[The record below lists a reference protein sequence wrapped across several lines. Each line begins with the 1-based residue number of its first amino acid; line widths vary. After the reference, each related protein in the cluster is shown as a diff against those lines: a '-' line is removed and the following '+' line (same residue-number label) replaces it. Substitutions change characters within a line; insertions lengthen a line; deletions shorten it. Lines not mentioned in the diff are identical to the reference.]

1 MNTLSSVVFPEEDDK
16 DIHPLYF
23 AIDDGAAQVSGRHTL
38 TLTAGSRVSLGTY
51 FNAFPAAYWRKW
63 CGIDKV
69 QVSVEVQGQ
78 GDVEVWRSS
87 ADGRCERVSRL
98 SSGKLR
104 TVVVPL
110 GDIEDG
116 GWLWLEAYARSA
128 MHIAHA
134 RWGVEEAPV
143 RRPAATLGITTFN
156 KPEYCV
162 ATLTAIAADP
172 GARSVLRQIIVVD
185 QGTNLVTEH
194 ADFGKAAGDL
204 GGTLAVVRQPNVGG
218 SGGYARAMLAAQAD
232 TASEFVLLMDDDV
245 EVEPESIRRA
255 VMFGAYCTVP
265 TIVGGHMLDL
275 LNRSRLYAWAE
286 VVDERPFMWR
296 PVDQDRMPVDLAQQD
311 LREEPSF
318 HRRIDADY
326 NGWWMCLVPTSA
338 LGDLGLALPAFIKW
352 DDAEYSLRAA
362 QRGVAT
368 VSLPGVALW
377 HVAWTGKDDQVDWQ
391 AYFHAR
397 NRILTALLHSTAR
410 RGGSLLKHSR
420 RVDLKHVMA
429 MQYYPVALRH
439 AALRA
444 ILSGPDHLH
453 PDLREAL
460 PAARALAAEYP
471 ETKGHTAAIHAPR
484 PTNLPTDES
493 DRPAGVGLVVF
504 MIRAITLQWLHRPRD
519 REENAAEVRLSAG
532 QARWWRL
539 WRYDSAVVESAAT
552 GEPHLFVRNRNLA
565 RRLLRD
571 SIRLHREL
579 RRRWP
584 ELARRY
590 RDADLVSPERWRDT
604 LGA

>member
-1 MNTLSSVVFPEEDDK
+1 MNTLWNVVFPGEDDE

-23 AIDDGAAQVSGRHTL
+23 TVDGGSAEVSGRQAL
-38 TLTAGSRVSLGTY
+38 TLTSGSRVSLGTY
-51 FNAFPAAYWRKW
+51 FNAFPAAYWQKW
-63 CGIDKV
+63 CGIDEV
-69 QVSVEVQGQ
+69 RISVEVQGE
-78 GDVEVWRSS
+78 GEVEVWRSS
-87 ADGRCERVSRL
+87 ADGRREQVGRM
-98 SSGKLR
+98 SSGPSR
-104 TVVVPL
+104 TVSVPL

-116 GWLWLEAYARSA
+116 GGLWLEAHARSA
-128 MHIAHA
+128 MHISQAH
-134 RWGVEEAPV
+134 WGVEASPV

-162 ATLTAIAADP
+162 ATLSAIAADP
-172 GARSVLRQIIVVD
+172 GSRSVLRQIFVVD
-185 QGTNLVTEH
+185 QGTDLVTEH
-194 ADFGKAAGDL
+194 VGFGEAARDL
-204 GGTLAVVRQPNVGG
+204 GGSLTVVRQPNVGG

-245 EVEPESIRRA
+245 KVEPESIRRA
-255 VMFGAYCTVP
+255 VVFGAYCTAP

-275 LNRSRLYAWAE
+275 LDRSRLYAWAE

-311 LREEPSF
+311 LREEPF
-318 HRRIDADY
+318 LHKRVDADY
-326 NGWWMCLVPTSA
+326 NGWWMCLIPTSA
-338 LGDLGLALPAFIKW
+338 LDAVGLPLPAFIKW

-420 RVDLKHVMA
+420 RADLKHVMA

-453 PDLREAL
+453 PDLREGL
-460 PAARALAAEYP
+460 PAARALAAEFP
-471 ETKGHTAAIHAPR
+471 ETHGCTAVIRAPHS
-484 PTNLPTDES
+484 TDLPADES
-493 DRPAGVGLVVF
+493 DRPAGVGLVMF
-504 MIRAITLQWLHRPRD
+504 MLRATILQWLHRPRE
-519 REENAAEVRLSAG
+519 RGENAAEVRMSAG

-539 WRYDSAVVESAAT
+539 WRYDSAVVDSAAS
-552 GEPHLFVRNRNLA
+552 GEPHLFVRNRNLS

-571 SIRLHREL
+571 SVRLHRAL